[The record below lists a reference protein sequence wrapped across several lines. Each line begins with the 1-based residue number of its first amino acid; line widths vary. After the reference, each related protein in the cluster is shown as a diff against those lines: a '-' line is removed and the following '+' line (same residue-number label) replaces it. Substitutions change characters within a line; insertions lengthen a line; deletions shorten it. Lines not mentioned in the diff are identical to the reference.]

1 MKQKENS
8 VFCSKHP
15 KVETTETTT
24 YASSIWMSSFVQ
36 IQRHNLWNMTTQW
49 AVEIKFSSGLYVE

>member
-1 MKQKENS
+1 MVDHVTNRSTSAVMTHALRLWILNVQNKQITMKQKENS

-24 YASSIWMSSFVQ
+24 YASSI
-36 IQRHNLWNMTTQW
+36 
-49 AVEIKFSSGLYVE
+49 